1 MKNVKKNSGQMLRI
15 NFVHGHRMSI
25 LTGKSRRFCTGA
37 TIDERPGEIFSRV
50 SQKDIKGALEL
61 CDEFARKVSMTAEEF
76 LSKQCSE
83 RSYMIYRLS
92 TESRAAAFE
101 IAQFGDAF
109 PDNTTAGDLC
119 NENLWHEDVKEQ
131 YFRAVNCLNL
141 SQTALTL
148 GSPNAARDYQIIGR
162 SVVHKLLLG
171 RTATVLQTF
180 MSRKLQAS
188 KKPYEWA
195 IANHRKAATL
205 FDQDL
210 APAGPRGPLEE
221 PDSSHNAELFKKW
234 SEERTAAAKAHV
246 RLTVHLLSDV
256 SRHILDRSEGK
267 LLLNAADSILAEEI
281 DEESELK
288 YAKGVIRSTLR
299 SL

>member
-1 MKNVKKNSGQMLRI
+1 MILR
-15 NFVHGHRMSI
+15 FK
-25 LTGKSRRFCTGA
+25 LAKSRRIGISVALSRSFSNA
-37 TIDERPGEIFSRV
+37 SAVDARPGEIFKRV
-50 SQKDIKGALEL
+50 AHKDTKGALEL
-61 CDEFARKVSMTAEEF
+61 SEEFARKVNMTPEEF

-92 TESRAAAFE
+92 TESRAAAFQV
-101 IAQFGDAF
+101 AQYGEGF
-109 PDNTTAGDLC
+109 PENTTANDLC
-119 NENLWHEDVKEQ
+119 NDDLWHEDVKEQ

-141 SQTALTL
+141 SRTSLNL
-148 GSPNAARDYQIIGR
+148 GSPNPARDHQIIGR

-188 KKPYEWA
+188 KKPHEWA

-205 FDQDL
+205 FDQEL
-210 APAGPRGPLEE
+210 APTGPKGPLEE
-221 PDSSHNAELFKKW
+221 PDTSHDAEQFKKW
-234 SEERTAAAKAHV
+234 SAERVAAAKAHV

-256 SRHILDRSEGK
+256 SRHILDPAESK
-267 LLLNAADSILAEEI
+267 HALAAADRILSEEI
-281 DEESELK
+281 EDESELI

-299 SL
+299 NL